1 MRNSFSLATEDI
13 PLPTISVHIQPVT
26 SLTSGSFPPPSLP
39 PPPPLIGE
47 AEVLKARSFLII
59 PTFPGAGVPLADLAL
74 ADLSSLPSPLSP
86 DMLPY
91 ATLEDAEAALG
102 RSLTAVEA
110 LWLRYSARMPD
121 YLLYCHNILFLLVI
135 FSLAPLPLTLI
146 ELCLPAAVS
155 PYKLQPKLVGI
166 RTGLPLPSL
175 WEVAAQLG
183 VYFLVED
190 YGNYWIHRLMHG
202 KWGYEKI
209 HHVHH
214 EFTAP
219 IGFAAPYAHWA
230 EVLLLGI
237 PSFVGPAI
245 APCHMITFWIWI
257 ALRQLEAIE
266 THSGYDFPLSPTK
279 FIPFYGGAEYH
290 DYHHYVGG
298 QSQSNFA
305 SVFTYC
311 DYIYGTDKGYRYHKA
326 CLTKLKEQQ
335 GNGRLNGEVNGF
347 INYGQKSE

>member
-1 MRNSFSLATEDI
+1 
-13 PLPTISVHIQPVT
+13 
-26 SLTSGSFPPPSLP
+26 
-39 PPPPLIGE
+39 
-47 AEVLKARSFLII
+47 
-59 PTFPGAGVPLADLAL
+59 
-74 ADLSSLPSPLSP
+74 
-86 DMLPY
+86 MLPY

-102 RSLTAVEA
+102 RSLTAAEA
-110 LWLRYSARMPD
+110 LWFRYSARMPD

-155 PYKLQPKLVGI
+155 PYKLQPKVRLPAASFFRCYKDVMRVFIFIVGPLQLSSYPTVKLVGI

-311 DYIYGTDKGYRYHKA
+311 DYIYGTDKVDESWPQWKRDYSENKKQHSFHAVTFFLSFQGYRYHKA

-335 GNGRLNGEVNGF
+335 GNGHLNGEVNGF